1 MRIKDYTIRKS
12 IIGILIGLV
21 LLVIGGRVIVVY
33 SVEFARLLNISER
46 IIALTIISI
55 GTSLPELAT
64 SITAAMKRN
73 VDIAIGNVV
82 GSNIFNI
89 FLILGLSAVISP
101 VRVLPISNTDMIV
114 NIVSSL
120 MLFIFVF
127 TGKENKLE
135 RWEGSIFLFLYCFYL
150 IYLLIG
156 NTVI

>member
-156 NTVI
+156 NAVI